1 MKLKRGI
8 RIRGTKPLKSV
19 LFPGLGFFLIER
31 DRTLFSVFFSFFDW
45 RIIALQ
51 CVLLSAV
58 QQSESALSVSIS
70 FPLEPHAHH
79 SVFKSQA
86 SRVTNLTLSLADVG
100 LS

>member
-51 CVLLSAV
+51 YVLLSAV
-58 QQSESALSVSIS
+58 
-70 FPLEPHAHH
+70 
-79 SVFKSQA
+79 
-86 SRVTNLTLSLADVG
+86 
-100 LS
+100 